1 MRRKNFRLWWRR
13 LPALIFA
20 STAVSLA
27 GCDTIEDPADDC
39 EWEVSE
45 DECDAEVSAN
55 PLRPGW
61 YQNQEFH
68 LETTYYKANR
78 RSADGE
84 NGHDLS
90 DDAASEDTMA
100 ASANMTDP
108 VFWRYQVIRQDHI
121 PAAGDDFYEYSTMGG
136 TVSPITVIKASL
148 DPIMN
153 IDEEFLEADPKAYL
167 VIREDRL
174 RLAGVVLFHTNEG
187 QRISDAVTIEDGDI
201 NKSYNVLS
209 QMNLSVVPQLIPPF
223 PMEAAEKD
231 VVLED
236 GQVMSTLNATT
247 SSVDVIYEN
256 SMDGTLISET
266 WAEGQPWALFSE
278 TSTTSSRLMD
288 PAEVDDIRGGVT
300 PDSHDEDDLSFTQ
313 ALRSATKLTDALNIT
328 AEMIGNTT
336 HEVGEGH
343 KPWAGYWWAQA
354 KGNLVFG
361 IEDTGATYTGVHTI
375 SHLGKQI
382 FKTPGTDVQ
391 NIGDALRDIRKEHGA
406 ESDEYTNKVQE
417 YRDAQQSL
425 VDNLVK
431 FYNAVRTAI
440 DGGRITV
447 TATRISADVNW
458 NQATGEDAQYG
469 AFDFEIDRLSPFD
482 KYALVQQLEGRGQG
496 NNPWFIGAWEL
507 LNHWSPAGS
516 GWFGHC
522 NGWAAAAILMNE
534 PREAQTVEFELPDG
548 TQATTSFSTADLKGL
563 ASETHY
569 SGLSHFFGTRYNDEE
584 DDVTDLSPKSVLQLL
599 EVYVNQRGVPFV
611 FDTTAT
617 DQVWNFP
624 VWKYTL
630 NLTETTEG
638 GSTGASGLININTA
652 GQSELETLW
661 GISTVRGQRIIAYRQ
676 ANGPFQTAEDIINVS
691 GIGRGIFNRIS
702 EFITVSA
709 NSDLRSFTGSIEATF
724 AADGV
729 AAIHVDTDVENP
741 RSFQKTWAFS
751 MEASPAGEIIS
762 SSWVDNE
769 NHPDFGWTPYANTVR
784 SGNSENPFLNWTHL
798 KTHYFADDAVRQ

>member
-1 MRRKNFRLWWRR
+1 MRRKNIRLWWRR

-20 STAVSLA
+20 SSAIALT
-27 GCDTIEDPADDC
+27 GCDPDSLCEDGEA
-39 EWEVSE
+39 WEVSE
-45 DECDAEVSAN
+45 DECDAEIAAN

-61 YQNQEFH
+61 YANQEFH
-68 LETTYYKANR
+68 LETTYFKANR
-78 RSADGE
+78 RTLDGE
-84 NGHDLS
+84 HGHDL
-90 DDAASEDTMA
+90 DEDGDNENTMA
-100 ASANMTDP
+100 ASDNMTDP
-108 VFWRYQVIRQDHI
+108 VFWRYQVIEQNHVPDESS
-121 PAAGDDFYEYSTMGG
+121 DFYDYYVMGG
-136 TVSPITVIKASL
+136 TTSPLTVIKASL

-153 IDEEFLEADPKAYL
+153 IDREFLEADPKAYL
-167 VIREDRL
+167 VVREDRL
-174 RLAGVVLFHTNEG
+174 RLAGIVLFHTNEG
-187 QRISDAVTIEDGDI
+187 NRISEAVTIEEGDI
-201 NKSYNVLS
+201 NKSYNSLS
-209 QMNLSVVPQLIPPF
+209 QVNLSVVPQLIPPF
-223 PMEAAEKD
+223 PLEASEKD

-236 GQVMSTLNATT
+236 GQVMSTLNATL

-300 PDSHDEDDLSFTQ
+300 PDSHDEDDLSYTQ
-313 ALRSATKLTDALNIT
+313 ALRQATKLTDALNIT
-328 AEMIGNTT
+328 DDMVGSST
-336 HEVGEGH
+336 HEVGTGN

-361 IEDTGATYTGVHTI
+361 IEDTGATYTGIHTI
-375 SHLGKQI
+375 SHLGKQL
-382 FKTPGTDVQ
+382 FRQPGTDVQ
-391 NIGDALRDIRKEHGA
+391 NIGDDLRDIRKEHGA
-406 ESDEYTNKVQE
+406 DSDEYRNKVQE

-431 FYNAVRTAI
+431 FYNSVRTAI
-440 DGGRITV
+440 DGGRITI
-447 TATRISADVNW
+447 ANGRISAAANW
-458 NQATGEDAQYG
+458 NQATGEDPQYD
-469 AFDFEIDRLSPFD
+469 AFDFELDRLSPFD

-496 NNPWFIGAWEL
+496 NNPWFTGAWEL

-534 PREAQTVEFELPDG
+534 PREAQTVTFGDNDEHTME
-548 TQATTSFSTADLKGL
+548 FSTADLKGL
-563 ASETHY
+563 ASETQY

-599 EVYVNQRGVPFV
+599 EVYVRQRGVPFV

-652 GQSELETLW
+652 GSTELQTLW
-661 GISTVRGQRIIAYRQ
+661 GISTVRSQRIIAYRQ
-676 ANGPFQTAEDIINVS
+676 ANGPFQTPEDIIKVR
-691 GIGRGIFNRIS
+691 GIGRGIFNRIADS
-702 EFITVSA
+702 ITVSA
-709 NSDLRSFTGSIEATF
+709 NSDLRTFTGNIVATF

-729 AAIHVDTDVENP
+729 AATHVDTDTENP
-741 RSFQKTWAFS
+741 RSFNKTWSFS

-762 SSWVDNE
+762 STWDNNE
-769 NHPDFGWTPYANTVR
+769 EHPDFAWTPYANTVR
-784 SGNSENPFLNWTHL
+784 SGSSENPFLNWIHL